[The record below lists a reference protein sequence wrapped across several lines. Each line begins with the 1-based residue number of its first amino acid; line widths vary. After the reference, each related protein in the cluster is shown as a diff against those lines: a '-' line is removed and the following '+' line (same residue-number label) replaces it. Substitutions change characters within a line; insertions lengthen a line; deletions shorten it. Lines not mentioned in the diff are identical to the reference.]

1 MTCSIV
7 GTVGA
12 PSDIPRR
19 TGTTPGSGSEWMNI
33 VYMCVCVCVVRVE
46 RKEERRNDEEE
57 WKGKRVHTT
66 THMYDSFR
74 TERHPAER
82 RKHMCDHLIVVSLS
96 LSLFSSSM
104 LHLRFSPHSR
114 IYTNEFNSAWSL
126 SVSLFLSLSLSPQ
139 PRSSFVSSCPTVTC
153 RISFLKMAA

>member
-1 MTCSIV
+1 
-7 GTVGA
+7 
-12 PSDIPRR
+12 
-19 TGTTPGSGSEWMNI
+19 MNI
-33 VYMCVCVCVVRVE
+33 VYMCGCVVRVE

-104 LHLRFSPHSR
+104 LHLCFSPHSR

-126 SVSLFLSLSLSPQ
+126 SVSLFSLSLSILSHV
-139 PRSSFVSSCPTVTC
+139 RVSFRLVRQSLVA
-153 RISFLKMAA
+153 FLS